1 MGVRACD
8 RRHKCALSL
17 PGTHSAVVV
26 ARFDVVA
33 RVTVAVAVER
43 NLQFGIAKGCVR
55 WFVAN
60 PTGELALGRAC
71 LT

>member
-1 MGVRACD
+1 MGMRAWD

-17 PGTHSAVVV
+17 SGTHSAVVV

-55 WFVAN
+55 C
-60 PTGELALGRAC
+60 GL
-71 LT
+71 